1 MSDKVDNLSCS
12 SRVTLFGSKRLE
24 DKDDKRMGADGFE
37 NRVNDLERSMNSFDS
52 EIKMINRTMVDIATT
67 LKEIKDDQKRI
78 QKFEVEKAMLERDI
92 QELKNIN
99 VTLFKKFDSLIEDV
113 HEIKEVNAA
122 GAVKLN
128 NAERIFWI
136 IVTGAIGAL
145 SIFTKGS

>member
-1 MSDKVDNLSCS
+1 MANENIYLPN
-12 SRVTLFGSKRLE
+12 SRVTLYGKQRLGKE
-24 DKDDKRMGADGFE
+24 ISSMGADGFE
-37 NRVNDLERSMNSFDS
+37 NRVNDLERSMTSFDS

-99 VTLFKKFDSLIEDV
+99 TTLFKKFDSLIEDV